1 MKNLS
6 IKADANGDFPTWCR
20 VPSDTINS
28 FTLAAGGAVS
38 ATVPALAGKV
48 FFSCD
53 VDFYVKYKGAAT
65 VPGNI
70 SNGTAC
76 EMNPA
81 CYIVSPADTLGIISA
96 SNGTIT
102 LTYYR

>member
-1 MKNLS
+1 MRNLA

-20 VPSDTINS
+20 VPSGYVNS
-28 FTLAAGGAVS
+28 FTLTAGVAVV

-48 FFSCD
+48 FFSCNA
-53 VDFYVKYKGAAT
+53 DFYVKHNGVGA

-70 SNGTAC
+70 TNGSAC
-76 EMNPA
+76 EMNPS
-81 CYIVSPADTLGIISA
+81 CYIVTPGDTLGIITEANS
-96 SNGTIT
+96 TMT

>member
-1 MKNLS
+1 MRNLS

-28 FTLAAGGAVS
+28 FTLTAGAAVV

-53 VDFYVKYKGAAT
+53 ADFYVKHNGAAS
-65 VPGNI
+65 VPGAV
-70 SNGTAC
+70 SDGSAC
-76 EMNPA
+76 ELNPA
-81 CYIVSPADTLGIISA
+81 CYIVSPADTLGIIA
-96 SNGTIT
+96 EANGTIT
-102 LTYYR
+102 LSYYR